1 MKRLLISITFIFLAN
16 LALSQEGIV
25 IKSVFFGGGS
35 WYIDQ
40 EQTIEL
46 SDFIKDFPNIDSYT
60 ITVISHTDNIG
71 GKEYNQWLS
80 EKRSTSVVQQLLLN
94 HEIRDHPM
102 KGEPVV
108 ITTLTEVD
116 EIGHGE
122 RCLIRKKVDVNG
134 PLTGFHLCHEFQI
147 PISCVSFFR
156 GWDLGMRT
164 SSLSR
169 YVGKIRIVG

>member
-16 LALSQEGIV
+16 LALPQEGIV

-94 HEIRDHPM
+94 EISLDRIHIEDHGQRNPVYDNNSFP
-102 KGEPVV
+102 GRLRNRRVDIILEP
-108 ITTLTEVD
+108 LA
-116 EIGHGE
+116 
-122 RCLIRKKVDVNG
+122 
-134 PLTGFHLCHEFQI
+134 
-147 PISCVSFFR
+147 
-156 GWDLGMRT
+156 M
-164 SSLSR
+164 
-169 YVGKIRIVG
+169 